1 MSDARSE
8 IAALVNAW
16 AFHRDQGAW
25 DALLG
30 TFHEAGTISISWFDG
45 PHADFVAASKVM
57 AARSD
62 AVVKHHLGVPMVR
75 VQGKRALSEV
85 NVTIMLRARTPI
97 GEVDS
102 TSYAR
107 FYDRLEERGG
117 GWKVARR
124 TAIYEKDRIAPVDRA
139 TLPEPFFEGL
149 ERFPAEVRFLA
160 ASLERAG
167 QKLSE
172 RLVRDKSPEMRA
184 LYAEGE
190 AWLSDGASPGSEGS

>member
-1 MSDARSE
+1 MSSEARSE

-16 AFHRDQGAW
+16 SFYRDQQSW

-30 TFHEAGTISISWFDG
+30 TFHDEGTISISWFDG
-45 PHADFVAASKVM
+45 PHAGFVAASKAL

-62 AVVKHHLGVPMVR
+62 AIVKHHLGVPMIR
-75 VQGKRALSEV
+75 VCGDRALCEV

-107 FYDRLEERGG
+107 FYDWLEKRAGA
-117 GWKVARR
+117 WKVSRR
-124 TAIYEKDRIAPVDRA
+124 TAIYEKDRAEPVSRPS
-139 TLPEPFFEGL
+139 LPEAFFEDL
-149 ERFPAEVRFLA
+149 DRFPAEVRFLA
-160 ASLERAG
+160 AGLERAG

-172 RLVRDKSPEMRA
+172 RLVLDKSPEMRA
-184 LYAEGE
+184 LYDEGE
-190 AWLSDGASPGSEGS
+190 AWLSGGGRP